1 MCEGFALGQLVEGGV
16 RERSRICAELTEDG
30 HGSALVEPA
39 QHCGGPLVVRE
50 VVIEGVQLGPDFAA
64 FVGEQGP

>member
-16 RERSRICAELTEDG
+16 REWSRICAELTEDG
-30 HGSALVEPA
+30 RGSALVEPA

-50 VVIEGVQLGPDFAA
+50 IVIEGVQLGPDFAA